1 MLTMGKNKRLIGVG
15 IIILIAMLLWPVRNW
30 VNDVLAGPGVI
41 KANLQ
46 LSRTLTDEQGKDIS
60 GTQIKRSSPFAV
72 NYTILPLPVGNIAQP
87 ASGESFIASIT
98 LTENLPAQIEIDR
111 ASLPA
116 EFKVTGTLAEGYTLQ
131 AQLGD
136 VRYVWNAANQAL
148 VPDIASNP
156 KLNAAGTF
164 AYSIKAQTAVTG
176 SYTFANAV
184 LAFDDLHERAVP
196 TPAPTPSPVPTAGPG
211 DSGSGSPLGTAGDYT
226 VFLFGDGTMRSGAI
240 EGDFAIGQNLILE
253 PGATI
258 RKGRVVV
265 GNNAAISGGSVQDGG
280 LIVKNNLIFNSNGG
294 TINGNIIVG
303 GDLDYRGNA
312 KGVTEGHY
320 ITYGGKIT
328 YNMPDYNPAKPHTF
342 HSSEEVSG
350 IPDYKRIYEYWINF
364 SSIMSKLNQTG
375 VEVQLQSW
383 KTLDL
388 KVTNDKLNQ
397 YIFDIP
403 AASLKEAAGLNIDIP
418 PSASA
423 IINIPGKEVV
433 WDKWITF
440 KRNNADNENLI
451 KNKIIFNF
459 YEANSLNI
467 RNLKGGLLLA
477 PSANVTATG
486 GFTGTVIANS
496 LTNSGGYLFAK
507 STFTGTLPEGPK
519 PTPSATATP
528 VPTPAPPVRVS
539 QGFGE
544 ASFVAIEPPDNTPRK
559 LEIIGGDSTQPDQ
572 PLDLAALYTGPA
584 TEKGIKYTWSVD
596 DKTGTSFDPEDGSVT
611 SFTPSKPGDYT
622 VTVKV
627 TSDSNP
633 EGITATKVISVRT
646 LRIEGKHHVFLNKTI
661 ELKLIS
667 ANLPPNADIQ
677 WNLPGDGSN
686 YATLAQ
692 DMNDS
697 TKHTYKLTGDAL
709 KDGIIVEVSVAG
721 VTTRHTVNV
730 IPIEL
735 TAIQGP
741 AYTVEMFVGEQLDL
755 NTKIRLSPDELLL
768 NDFRDRLDW
777 VSNGSGIAAFD
788 PPPVSPERNGW
799 ITGISPGVT
808 TVVVSYRENPLIQ
821 TVIHIKVRA
830 LPNGDRY

>member
-1 MLTMGKNKRLIGVG
+1 MLTMGKNKRLTGVG
-15 IIILIAMLLWPVRNW
+15 IIILIALLLWPVRNW

-72 NYTILPLPVGNIAQP
+72 NYTILPLPVGNITQP
-87 ASGESFIASIT
+87 ASEESFIASIT
-98 LTENLPAQIEIDR
+98 LTEKLPAQIEIDR

-116 EFKVTGTLAEGYTLQ
+116 EFKVTGNLTEGYTLQ

-148 VPDIASNP
+148 VPDIASNS

-164 AYSIKAQTAVTG
+164 AYSIKAQAAVTG
-176 SYTFANAV
+176 PYTFANAV
-184 LAFDDLHERAVP
+184 LAFDDLHERTVP
-196 TPAPTPSPVPTAGPG
+196 TPAPTPTPVPTAGPG

-240 EGDFAIGQNLILE
+240 NGSFAVGGNLNLSS
-253 PGATI
+253 GATI
-258 RKGRVVV
+258 NQGHVSVEKNGD
-265 GNNAAISGGSVQDGG
+265 ISSGSITDGG
-280 LIVKNNLIFNSNGG
+280 LFIKGNLLFNSNGG
-294 TINGNIIVG
+294 TVNGRMAVG

-312 KGVTEGHY
+312 AGVTSGNR
-320 ITYGGKIT
+320 ITYGGKVT
-328 YNMPDYNPAKPHTF
+328 YNMPDYNPAKAHTSQ
-342 HSSEEVSG
+342 SSEPVPG
-350 IPDYKRIYEYWINF
+350 IPDFAKLQAFWLDR
-364 SSIMSKLNQTG
+364 SKQLTQPSANGSKVYLQNWGTLELEATDLSLNHY
-375 VEVQLQSW
+375 VFNVSEELLA
-383 KTLDL
+383 K
-388 KVTNDKLNQ
+388 
-397 YIFDIP
+397 
-403 AASLKEAAGLNIDIP
+403 AAGLNINIP
-418 PSASA
+418 PTASA
-423 IINIPGKEVV
+423 VINFAGKDIQWKQWV
-433 WDKWITF
+433 TF
-440 KRNNADNENLI
+440 KSGAKD
-451 KNKIIFNF
+451 KIIYN
-459 YEANSLNI
+459 YYDAGSLRLNSLD
-467 RNLKGGLLLA
+467 GGLILA
-477 PSANVTATG
+477 PQAKVTASGGFNGILIAHSLMNEGGYSFNKGG
-486 GFTGTVIANS
+486 GFTGPI
-496 LTNSGGYLFAK
+496 
-507 STFTGTLPEGPK
+507 PEGPK
-519 PTPSATATP
+519 PTPSATSIP

-544 ASFVAIEPPDNTPRK
+544 ASFEAIEPPDNTPRT
-559 LEIIGGDSTQPDQ
+559 LEISGGDSTQLNQ

-596 DKTGTSFDPEDGSVT
+596 DKTGASFDPEDGSVT

-622 VTVKV
+622 VTVTV

-633 EGITATKVISVRT
+633 EGITATKVISVRE
-646 LRIEGKHHVFLNKTI
+646 LRIDGKNNVFLTKTI

-677 WNLPGDGSN
+677 WRLAGDGSN
-686 YATLAQ
+686 YATLIQ

-697 TKHTYKLTGDAL
+697 TKHTYKLTGNAL

-721 VTTRHTVNV
+721 VTALHTVNV

-755 NTKIRLSPDELLL
+755 NTKIRLSPDDLLL
-768 NDFRDRLDW
+768 NDFKDRLDW
-777 VSNGSGIAAFD
+777 VSNRLDIAAFD
-788 PPPVSPERNGW
+788 PDPVSPERNGW